1 MSVSVFI
8 PEIKNPAES
17 EGFIRERF
25 SALCVPAEVEIIGVH
40 ESDWADSWTQYYK
53 PIKTGKRIVIVPV
66 WEKYDPEEGELCVL
80 MDPGMAFG
88 TGTHETTR
96 LCATLLEKHQKA
108 GDNMLDVGCG
118 SGILAICA
126 AKLGADQ
133 CFACDI
139 DENAVRVAKEN
150 TVLNSTPNVKVAV
163 SDLLKQAE
171 KVEGGYDICCANIV
185 ADIIIRLAPDI
196 GDFIAP
202 DGVIIVSGIITE
214 RADETIAALNAN
226 GWELFDEMRENGW
239 FAGVLRKRK

>member
-1 MSVSVFI
+1 MFI

-17 EGFIRERF
+17 EGFIRERL

-40 ESDWADSWTQYYK
+40 ESDWADSWKQYYK